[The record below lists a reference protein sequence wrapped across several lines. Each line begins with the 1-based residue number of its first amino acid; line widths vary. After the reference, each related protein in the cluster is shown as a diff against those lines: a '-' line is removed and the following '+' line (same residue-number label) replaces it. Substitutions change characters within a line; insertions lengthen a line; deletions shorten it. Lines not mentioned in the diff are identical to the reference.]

1 MVNQFKLTTTFRLS
15 FVGDQLL
22 KRRKANKDT
31 FKGTALYQKKKTKT
45 IGLVVSSADVK

>member
-1 MVNQFKLTTTFRLS
+1 MVNQFKLTATFRLS

-31 FKGTALYQKKKTKT
+31 FKGTALYQRKTKT